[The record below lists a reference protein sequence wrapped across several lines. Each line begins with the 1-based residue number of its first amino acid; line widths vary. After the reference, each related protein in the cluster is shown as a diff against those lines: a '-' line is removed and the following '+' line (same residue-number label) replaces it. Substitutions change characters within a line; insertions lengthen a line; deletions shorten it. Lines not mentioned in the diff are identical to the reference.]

1 MAKIEVSKAAA
12 TADET
17 IWNPWFRTFPSIG
30 NLWAANPFDLMRE
43 MSRGLDRSWLAGN
56 GRQGVWSP
64 AIECRRVNGE
74 LLVSAELPGLKK
86 EDIKVQVLDE
96 NLVLEGERK
105 IESKEEKEGY
115 FRSER
120 SYGKFWRQIPLPEGA
135 KTDNIKA
142 SMNEGILEVKIPIVE
157 TKPSTLQIPIEQSA

>member
-86 EDIKVQVLDE
+86 GDIKVQVLDE

-105 IESKEEKEGY
+105 IESKEEKECY

-157 TKPSTLQIPIEQSA
+157 TKPSTRQIPIEQSA

>member
-142 SMNEGILEVKIPIVE
+142 SMNEGVLEVKIPIVE

>member
-1 MAKIEVSKAAA
+1 MAKLEVSKAAA

-142 SMNEGILEVKIPIVE
+142 SMNEGVLEVKIPIVE

>member
-1 MAKIEVSKAAA
+1 MAKLEVSKAAA

-64 AIECRRVNGE
+64 AIECRRVNGD

-142 SMNEGILEVKIPIVE
+142 SMNEGVLEVKIPIVE